1 MLPSGTSGSTLA
13 RICTARWCN
22 QLYVHAFTELGLWS
36 WLPFISK
43 DTVYLTS
50 DVYVLPDA
58 PDTFAGQK
66 DVANLR
72 KNPGFHLVAGGVDLI
87 GLKPNHVFNVVVSKV
102 CTQGAIPNSSTAPR
116 VWELHAI
123 CHILMRRGREDGPGL
138 DLRPCPLHLYG
149 GYQYPTHAPSPPSS
163 HCSLTTLYKPL
174 AFMGPNQE
182 DKEKRKKKRGKLE
195 Q

>member
-1 MLPSGTSGSTLA
+1 MVPSGTSGSTLA

-22 QLYVHAFTELGLWS
+22 R

-43 DTVYLTS
+43 DTVHLTS

-102 CTQGAIPNSSTAPR
+102 CTQGAVPNSSTAPR
-116 VWELHAI
+116 VFGNY
-123 CHILMRRGREDGPGL
+123 M
-138 DLRPCPLHLYG
+138 LYVI
-149 GYQYPTHAPSPPSS
+149 Y
-163 HCSLTTLYKPL
+163 
-174 AFMGPNQE
+174 
-182 DKEKRKKKRGKLE
+182 
-195 Q
+195 

>member
-1 MLPSGTSGSTLA
+1 MVPSGTSGSTLP

-43 DTVYLTS
+43 DTVHLTS

-102 CTQGAIPNSSTAPR
+102 CTQGAVPNSSTAPR
-116 VWELHAI
+116 VFGNS
-123 CHILMRRGREDGPGL
+123 M
-138 DLRPCPLHLYG
+138 LYVI
-149 GYQYPTHAPSPPSS
+149 Y
-163 HCSLTTLYKPL
+163 
-174 AFMGPNQE
+174 
-182 DKEKRKKKRGKLE
+182 
-195 Q
+195 